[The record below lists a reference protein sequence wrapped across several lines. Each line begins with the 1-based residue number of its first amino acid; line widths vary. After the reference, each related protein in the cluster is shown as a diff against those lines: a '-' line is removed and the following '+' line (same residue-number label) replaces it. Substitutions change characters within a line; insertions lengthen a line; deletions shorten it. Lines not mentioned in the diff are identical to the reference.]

1 MLRSLSARNQFAGFV
16 VAGGIAAIV
25 NFLSRILLNLVFG
38 YATSIILAYIAG
50 MVTAFL
56 LNRHAV
62 FSPSGKSMRV
72 EAVWF
77 TLVNVLAVT
86 QTLIISLL
94 LANIVFPDLGIEAYS
109 REIAHAIGIVVPVI
123 TSYFGHRYWTFGKRA
138 HHTTHAVGDD

>member
-62 FSPSGKSMRV
+62 FSPSGKSMGV

>member
-138 HHTTHAVGDD
+138 HHTTHAIGDD

>member
-62 FSPSGKSMRV
+62 FSPSGKSMRI

-138 HHTTHAVGDD
+138 HHTTHAIGDD